1 MGHKAPTRCRRI
13 LATALAPWARDSS
26 VQVAVYIPFIA
37 KDAGLRFIVEG
48 TIRKLSLGIIADP

>member
-1 MGHKAPTRCRRI
+1 
-13 LATALAPWARDSS
+13 
-26 VQVAVYIPFIA
+26 VYIPFIA